1 MNRRDIFYHR
11 DTEQGREK
19 TRGIIN
25 TKRPVLISVIQYQ
38 EELKAGTLTVLDLI
52 DKLQGLGV
60 DGIELR
66 RELWPDYAHQLL
78 AVKERIAAVG
88 KLVTYAT
95 FSTLFS
101 PDAVAHKLLLH
112 DLDTAK
118 ALGSPLLRVFP
129 GAAPADTTDAKWTG
143 AIEAVAHATSLGVV
157 IALENWG
164 KLPGGLLSE
173 MTHILNHIPSPTLK
187 VNVDIGN
194 YATHG
199 EDVLDAIEVLGE
211 RVVYAHLKD
220 NAGEKSDDTTYLGGG
235 QSPMR
240 EIMTA
245 LNALPQRVIYCFE
258 FVGGGEP
265 DARIAKSLA
274 YLRE

>member
-1 MNRRDIFYHR
+1 MNA
-11 DTEQGREK
+11 
-19 TRGIIN
+19 N
-25 TKRPVLISVIQYQ
+25 RPILISVIQYQ
-38 EELKAGTLTVLDLI
+38 DELKAGTLTVLDLI
-52 DKLQGLGV
+52 DKLDGLGV

-66 RELWPDYAHQLL
+66 RELWTTYTSELSAARKYLEAAH
-78 AVKERIAAVG
+78 

-101 PDAVAHKLLLH
+101 ADADAHKLLLH
-112 DLDTAK
+112 DIQTAK

-129 GAAPADTTDAKWTG
+129 GAAPQDTSDPKWAQANE
-143 AIEAVAHATSLGVV
+143 AIAYAASLGII

-173 MTHILNHIPSPTLK
+173 MLHILNNSPSSTLK

-199 EDVLDAIEVLGE
+199 ENVLDAIRALGN

-220 NAGEKSDDTTYLGGG
+220 KAGDKSDDTTYLGGG
-235 QSPMR
+235 QSPMHD
-240 EIMTA
+240 IVAA
-245 LNALPQRVIYCFE
+245 LNALPQPILYCFE

-265 DARIAKSLA
+265 DERVKKSLA
-274 YLRE
+274 YLKTF